1 MSKNISSKILIT
13 GGSGMVGKSM
23 ADIIANNNYG
33 YEWIFLSSK
42 DCDLTNYED
51 VDILFNKIKPK
62 YVIHLAANIGGLFKN
77 MREKTKMFKDNILMN
92 ENVLSAC
99 NKYNVEKGIFC
110 LSSCIYPHNPSK
122 YPMNESMIHESEPH
136 PSNESYGY
144 AKRMME
150 LQCRNYNIEFGRNYI
165 CLMPVN
171 LYGPYDNFHLTDSH
185 VIAGMI
191 HRFYNAKKENT
202 KFEMYGTG
210 TPLRQF
216 IYTPDFVK
224 IIIKT
229 LFEHTNI
236 KPINCCN
243 DEISIKDL
251 TYLIGNL
258 SNYDTQN
265 IIRDVT
271 KNDGCLKKTISN
283 DYFKSIFPDFEFVS
297 LNDGISKTIKWF
309 NENYDNCRK

>member
-1 MSKNISSKILIT
+1 MSKKIIVT
-13 GGSGMVGKSM
+13 GGSGMVGKNL
-23 ADIIANNNYG
+23 ADYISKNNFN
-33 YEWIFLSSK
+33 YEWIFLTSK
-42 DCDLTNYED
+42 DCNL
-51 VDILFNKIKPK
+51 VDYNEVDMLFDKIKPE
-62 YVIHLAANIGGLFKN
+62 YVIHLAANVGGLFKN

-150 LQCRNYNIEFGRNYI
+150 LQCRNYNLEYGRKYI
-165 CLMPVN
+165 CVMPVN
-171 LYGPYDNFHLTDSH
+171 LYGPYDNFNLIDSH

-191 HRFYNAKKENT
+191 HRFYNAKNDNVD
-202 KFEMYGTG
+202 FEMYGSG

-216 IYTPDFVK
+216 LYTPDFVK
-224 IIIKT
+224 IIVKI
-229 LFEHTNI
+229 LFEYEKV

-258 SNYDTQN
+258 SNYDTKR
-265 IIRDVT
+265 ITRDTT
-271 KNDGCLKKTISN
+271 KNDGCLRKTVSN
-283 DYFKSIFPDFEFVS
+283 DYFKMIFPEFEFVS
-297 LNDGISKTIKWF
+297 LNDGILKTIKWF

>member
-1 MSKNISSKILIT
+1 MIQNNRPKILVT
-13 GGSGMVGKSM
+13 GGSGMVGKSIK
-23 ADIIANNNYG
+23 DIISKHDD

-42 DCDLTNYED
+42 DCNLINNNS
-51 VDILFNKIKPK
+51 VNSLFSKIKPK

-77 MREKTKMFKDNILMN
+77 MRDKTEMFRDNILMN
-92 ENVLSAC
+92 ENVLTAC

-110 LSSCIYPHNPSK
+110 LSSCIYPHKPSK
-122 YPMNESMIHESEPH
+122 YPMDESMIHESEPH

-150 LQCRNYNIEFGRNYI
+150 LQCRNYNTQFGRQYI

-171 LYGPYDNFHLTDSH
+171 LYGPYDNFNLIESH

-202 KFEMYGTG
+202 KFELYGSG

-216 IYTPDFVK
+216 IYSPDFAK
-224 IIIKT
+224 IILRI
-229 LFEHTNI
+229 LFEYEDI
-236 KPINCCN
+236 KPINCCD

-251 TYLIGNL
+251 TYLIGEL
-258 SNYDTQN
+258 SNYNNQN
-265 IIRDVT
+265 IVQNTT
-271 KNDGCLKKTISN
+271 KPDGCLRKTVSN
-283 DYFKSIFPDFEFVS
+283 DYFKSILSNFEFTP
-297 LNDGISKTIKWF
+297 LKDGILKTIKWF
-309 NENYDNCRK
+309 NENYENCRK

>member
-1 MSKNISSKILIT
+1 MIQNNKPKILVT
-13 GGSGMVGKSM
+13 GGSGMVGKSIKN
-23 ADIIANNNYG
+23 IISKHDD

-42 DCDLTNYED
+42 DCNLINNDSVNS
-51 VDILFNKIKPK
+51 LFSKIKPK

-77 MREKTKMFKDNILMN
+77 MRDKTEMFRDNILMN
-92 ENVLSAC
+92 ENVLTAC

-110 LSSCIYPHNPSK
+110 LSSCIYPHKPSK
-122 YPMNESMIHESEPH
+122 YPMDESMIHESEPH

-150 LQCRNYNIEFGRNYI
+150 LQCRNYNTQFGRQYI

-171 LYGPYDNFHLTDSH
+171 LYGPYDNFNLIESH

-202 KFEMYGTG
+202 KFELYGSG

-216 IYTPDFVK
+216 IYSPDFAK
-224 IIIKT
+224 IILRI
-229 LFEHTNI
+229 LFEYEDI
-236 KPINCCN
+236 KPINCCD

-251 TYLIGNL
+251 TYLIGEL
-258 SNYDTQN
+258 SNYNNQN
-265 IIRDVT
+265 IVQNTT
-271 KNDGCLKKTISN
+271 KPDGCLRKTVSN
-283 DYFKSIFPDFEFVS
+283 DYFKSILSNFEFTP
-297 LNDGISKTIKWF
+297 LKDGILKTIKWF
-309 NENYDNCRK
+309 NENYENCRK